1 MRSVKVRN
9 SGLNPFLINPIKA
22 VVSNKDVGVSH
33 VVVTDAGIMCII
45 EIDGKSSQAMLED
58 IEFLNKHE
66 FDRFKTMLQGYV
78 KSNRVSNE
86 DCLKYGFSLN

>member
-45 EIDGKSSQAMLED
+45 ED